1 MPNPPR
7 DQAEEYIRSFKPD
20 ANLSRYNDRSLF
32 RLYNY
37 AREASFRGE
46 EFDLQRGVGHP
57 PAIQHHDYETKK
69 MRRLPAHKEQIFRIP
84 MLDDWY
90 VGSCERPPILAD
102 VYRLLGHDGN
112 FQANHLYLAF
122 TGIVR
127 NVHTGEIT
135 SDSTAAV
142 SVARVAVIKV
152 LREIEDDIGGIVRDA
167 KGKPKK
173 GQPKI
178 NRLIKDPML
187 EFLERVTGKKWA
199 ASVEYLKVCI
209 ISMRPAIT
217 QRGATR
223 LVPQPPPEPEVKI
236 KRLTPKQRE
245 EVIKKHRPKPAPK
258 PKVKGLTP
266 EQKKALGKQLKKKRG
281 KGI

>member
-7 DQAEEYIRSFKPD
+7 DQAEEYIHLFKPD
-20 ANLSRYNDRSLF
+20 ADLNRYNDRSLY

-57 PAIQHHDYETKK
+57 PRIQHHDYETAK
-69 MRRLPAHKEQIFRIP
+69 MRRLPAHKEQLFRIP

-90 VGSCERPPILAD
+90 IGDCERPPILAD

-112 FQANHLYLAF
+112 LQANHLYLAF
-122 TGIVR
+122 TGIVE
-127 NVHTGEIT
+127 NVHTGEIIE
-135 SDSTAAV
+135 DSTAAI
-142 SVARVAVIKV
+142 SQARVTILHVLKGVEKDIK
-152 LREIEDDIGGIVRDA
+152 A
-167 KGKPKK
+167 GKLTK
-173 GQPKI
+173 
-178 NRLIKDPML
+178 NPMI
-187 EFLERVTGKKWA
+187 EFLERVTGKHWN
-199 ASVEYLKVCI
+199 ASVIYLKVCR

-217 QRGATR
+217 ERGATR
-223 LVPQPPPEPEVKI
+223 QPPPPEPEPEVRI

-245 EVIKKHRPKPAPK
+245 EVVKKHRPKPASK
-258 PKVKGLTP
+258 PRVKGLSK
-266 EQKKALGKQLKKKRG
+266 EQQKALGKQLKKKKG